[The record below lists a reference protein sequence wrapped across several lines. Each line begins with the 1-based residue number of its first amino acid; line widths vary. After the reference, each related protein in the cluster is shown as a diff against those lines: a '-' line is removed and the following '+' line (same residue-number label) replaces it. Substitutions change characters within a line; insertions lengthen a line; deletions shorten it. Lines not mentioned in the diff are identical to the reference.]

1 MIPSRENKHEW
12 WVGRYNQ
19 WDPWRPM
26 TMLTTEMFE
35 PQDERRKVFNTK
47 SLQLFLV
54 KKFADSNRA
63 GLLFGGSQRV
73 HTVEHTIFVWFP
85 FVVWKKICMHI
96 AYRNRN
102 RDLIYRV
109 SGHFGFAIARTT
121 RSPKSQ
127 RCLWKFWWANQRVII
142 FTSKWSEK
150 KVAARWG
157 WLAPT
162 SAESQIR
169 SFKFTLS
176 PIIMEAE
183 SP

>member
-1 MIPSRENKHEW
+1 MGGKIQS
-12 WVGRYNQ
+12 VG
-19 WDPWRPM
+19 PM
-26 TMLTTEMFE
+26 KAHDYAYYRDVWTT
-35 PQDERRKVFNTK
+35 RRKTK
-47 SLQLFLV
+47 GVQHEKSSTFSGEKVCRFQPRW
-54 KKFADSNRA
+54 A
-63 GLLFGGSQRV
+63 
-73 HTVEHTIFVWFP
+73 FVWGESEGSHGGTHNFCLIP
-85 FVVWKKICMHI
+85 FCCLKKICMHI